1 MRLPRIF
8 GKKRGHRRSGSQA
21 WGSFGDGLFHAVLLL
36 TGLVF
41 GGLLVSGVAVPE
53 WRMNHDFVG
62 TRCLVLGR
70 GLVRRTIE
78 DPPGSFSTTWQPCL
92 RVRYEAGDVVREQW
106 TRPSPAAVTADRN
119 VAVRSLSAWS
129 VGDDVPGWY
138 DPDAPQ
144 VIVLERGYNWWMWLL
159 ALLLPGALLVFG
171 GKGLARSIR
180 RWGKSE
186 EFRAAAGGGL
196 TDLLD
201 PLAAAVSATDFPG
214 VPACDDMVNSPGTI
228 LRYRLPIESPEKW
241 TLLGLGL
248 FALAWNAIVAVL
260 AVGAGV
266 DLLGGRTDWLLFVLL
281 VPFLSVG
288 IGGIVYFVRMLVF
301 ATAVGTTQVEI
312 SDLPLRPGGRYDVL
326 LAQGG
331 AGTFRSLELRLELE
345 EHATFRQGTDTRSE
359 RLVVWD
365 GPVEA
370 WRGVQ
375 LSPGTRFE
383 ARTAITIPS
392 TAMHSFA
399 AEHNGVRWRLAVRG
413 TPVRWPAFERIFPLV
428 VYPASATARAG
439 HGVGRGPEASP

>member
-21 WGSFGDGLFHAVLLL
+21 WGSFGDGLFHAGLLA
-36 TGLVF
+36 TGLIF

-62 TRCLVLGR
+62 TRCMVLGK
-70 GLVRRTIE
+70 GLMRRTVE
-78 DPPGSFSTTWQPCL
+78 DPPGSYSATWQPCL
-92 RVRYEAGDVVREQW
+92 RVRYEVGGSAREQW
-106 TRPSPAAVTADRN
+106 TRPSHSTVTSDRSAAIRN
-119 VAVRSLSAWS
+119 LSAWTL
-129 VGDDVPGWY
+129 GEEVPGWY
-138 DPDAPQ
+138 DPAAPD

-159 ALLLPGALLVFG
+159 ALLLPGALLAFG

-180 RWGKSE
+180 GWGKSE
-186 EFRAAAGGGL
+186 EFRAAAGGL
-196 TDLLD
+196 TDFFD
-201 PLAAAVSATDFPG
+201 PLAAPARAADLPG
-214 VPACDDMVNSPGTI
+214 VPACEDMVNSPGTI
-228 LRYRLPIESPEKW
+228 LRYRLPIESPETW
-241 TLLGLGL
+241 NLLGLGL

-266 DLLGGRTDWLLFVLL
+266 DLLGGRTDWFLFALL
-281 VPFLSVG
+281 VPFLTVG
-288 IGGIVYFVRMLVF
+288 IGGVVYFVRMLVF

-345 EHATFRQGTDTRSE
+345 ELATFRQGTDTRSE
-359 RLVVWD
+359 RLIVWQS
-365 GPVEA
+365 PVEA

-383 ARTAITIPS
+383 ARAAICIPT
-392 TAMHSFA
+392 TAMHSFT

-428 VYPASATARAG
+428 VVPSGAASSTG
-439 HGVGRGPEASP
+439 YGGGRVPKVSP